1 MKKLLLFAFSL
12 LVCSMAF
19 NACDDDKTYADML
32 KDEKR
37 AIAKFIND
45 SNITVITQQQF
56 IDQDST
62 TDVSKNEYVQ
72 TSSGIYMQ
80 IVDRGSSNPADTV
93 KNNDMVLVRMAEYL
107 ITETT
112 VSLYSSNLSL
122 PYYVDEFRYTKSSS
136 SISGIFTKGAIKDTY
151 SATAVP
157 AGWLIP
163 LAYVRDG
170 ARVKLIV
177 PSKMGHESA
186 MNYVRPYYYDI
197 RKYQIYK

>member
-1 MKKLLLFAFSL
+1 MKKLLVFVFSL

-19 NACDDDKTYADML
+19 NACSDNETYADML

-45 SNITVITQQQF
+45 SNITVISQQQF
-56 IDQDST
+56 VDQGYT

-72 TSSGIYMQ
+72 TSSGVYMQ
-80 IVDRGSSNPADTV
+80 IIDKGSSNPADTV

-107 ITETT
+107 ITEASVT
-112 VSLYSSNLSL
+112 LYSSNLTL

-136 SISGIFTKGAIKDTY
+136 SISGIFTKGSIKDTY
-151 SATAVP
+151 STTAVP
-157 AGWLIP
+157 AGWLVP

-177 PSKMGHESA
+177 PSKMGHETA